1 MGKTK
6 KRKCRPVKYAVIN
19 GENITYGW
27 RCAFHRIHTKRYST
41 QELRDKRYKEHKK
54 EAKKN

>member
-1 MGKTK
+1 MPK

-27 RCAFHRIHTKRYST
+27 RCAFHHIHTKRYST
-41 QELRDKRYKEHKK
+41 EELRDKRYEEHKK